1 VSGVRENIWNLVG
14 LKAAPA
20 HPQFHKALRLR
31 GVRQGVYAILEPV
44 PPQAHARH
52 LSDADQVLPI
62 PRLPTQKKLNYPG
75 QSSSAAHKEKLL
87 TWESSL
93 PFAAILHTLKINF

>member
-52 LSDADQVLPI
+52 LSDADQVRQVQPEFQHPNLPDQA
-62 PRLPTQKKLNYPG
+62 QKVL
-75 QSSSAAHKEKLL
+75 
-87 TWESSL
+87 
-93 PFAAILHTLKINF
+93 